1 MYSWLNLKFVI
12 AKLALPI
19 PEIIAIGILGAGC
32 EPPILGKR
40 RP

>member
-1 MYSWLNLKFVI
+1 MYRPNLMSI
-12 AKLALPI
+12 ALPI
-19 PEIIAIGILGAGC
+19 PEIIVIEILGGVC